1 MSPISDASISK
12 TLQNIFQRGA
22 HFIPDE
28 FTGTGAPGNYL
39 EFLFGVDGGNQDM
52 PDTGNWELKFHGG
65 KSLMTLF
72 HLQSAPRG
80 SLRGLV
86 DDFGWLDA
94 KGRTSF
100 RHTIR
105 GGREPS
111 IHGFYVVNEDSK
123 IIVRNINSQTGP
135 VPYWTH
141 DALINRFASK
151 FRKLIV
157 VSGEKNGREILFN
170 HADLFQEPQTTRF
183 IRAIEE
189 GLVAIDFDART
200 TDGSGLR
207 DHGTKFRI
215 NYSDLPF
222 LYHHQRRIP

>member
-94 KGRTSF
+94 KGGGPASDTQLGAVESPLSMDFMLLMKIARSLSGTS
-100 RHTIR
+100 I
-105 GGREPS
+105 
-111 IHGFYVVNEDSK
+111 
-123 IIVRNINSQTGP
+123 
-135 VPYWTH
+135 
-141 DALINRFASK
+141 
-151 FRKLIV
+151 RKL
-157 VSGEKNGREILFN
+157 G
-170 HADLFQEPQTTRF
+170 Q
-183 IRAIEE
+183 
-189 GLVAIDFDART
+189 
-200 TDGSGLR
+200 
-207 DHGTKFRI
+207 FRI
-215 NYSDLPF
+215 GRMMP
-222 LYHHQRRIP
+222 